1 MNGVRTSRAERGS
14 ALVVTLLVTVL
25 LFLLGAA
32 LLTMS
37 DMESQIVSNDRWS
50 EGAFYAAEAAVQVA
64 IDQIQVDPDASIQPV
79 PQTPLGESFTYR
91 TGGRLD
97 AEPQPVDYVRAT
109 PGAGF
114 SLGAGTGYNSVGY
127 VFHTYQINAT
137 GSGPRNTQREVE
149 VQVDFGPVA
158 N

>member
-1 MNGVRTSRAERGS
+1 MSSVRRSPGESGS
-14 ALVVTLLVTVL
+14 ALVVTLLVMVL

-37 DMESQIVSNDRWS
+37 DIENQIASNDRFS
-50 EGAFYAAEAAVQVA
+50 EGAFYAAESAVQGA
-64 IDQIQVDPDASIQPV
+64 IDQIQADPDESMEAVPV
-79 PQTPLGESFTYR
+79 TQIGGQFTYR

-97 AEPQPVDYVRAT
+97 AGPQPVEYIRAT
-109 PGAGF
+109 PGAGY

-127 VFHTYQINAT
+127 VFHTYQITAT